1 MKKLKSTTLQKFVD
15 NLVESLKEYD
25 DDNEVDIPFVISAL
39 YQSFDENPEKYDAFV
54 IDLER
59 YDEYLIDISRNK
71 EDYMALFDVNI
82 RLVKWWSNK
91 LGDIDTPKY
100 GYKIVFSYE
109 DRDWG
114 YCECTPDMEDYR
126 EDKHCCGHGCDATF
140 SKFDLYKVLHIGS
153 HSWKGDEHDYWE
165 FEDAF
170 YLSEKELADK
180 KEKEKKKYEIER
192 LQRLIK
198 ESEMKLKELMADE

>member
-1 MKKLKSTTLQKFVD
+1 MKRLKNTTLQKFID
-15 NLVESLKEYD
+15 TLVEELKD
-25 DDNEVDIPFVISAL
+25 KDVDIPFIISAL
-39 YQSFDENPEKYDAFV
+39 YQSFEKNSCEYEEFISDLEKYD
-54 IDLER
+54 D
-59 YDEYLIDISRNK
+59 YCIDIVNSN
-71 EDYMALFDVNI
+71 EGYMAIIDVNI
-82 RLVKWWSNK
+82 QLVKWWSNE
-91 LGDIDTPKY
+91 TY
-100 GYKIVFSYE
+100 GMDAPEYNYKIVFSCE

-126 EDKHCCGHGCDATF
+126 EDKHCCGHGCDAAF

-153 HSWKGDEHDYWE
+153 HSWEGDEHNYWE

-180 KEKEKKKYEIER
+180 KEQEKKKYEIER

-198 ESEMKLKELMADE
+198 ESEMKLKGLMDNE